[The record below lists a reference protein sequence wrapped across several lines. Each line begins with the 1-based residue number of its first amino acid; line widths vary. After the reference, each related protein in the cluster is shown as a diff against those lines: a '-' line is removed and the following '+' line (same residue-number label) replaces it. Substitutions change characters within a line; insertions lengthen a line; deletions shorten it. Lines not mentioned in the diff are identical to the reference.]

1 VLEKLLEE
9 VSFTA
14 ADRGGETVAID
25 AEMVQERV
33 GELAKDADLTKF
45 IL

>member
-1 VLEKLLEE
+1 MEKLLEE

-14 ADRGGETVAID
+14 SDNAGEIIKID
-25 AEMVQERV
+25 EKYVTKVV
-33 GELAKDADLTKF
+33 GELAKNTDLSKF

>member
-1 VLEKLLEE
+1 MEKLLEE

-14 ADRGGETVAID
+14 SDRGGETVAID
-25 AEMVQERV
+25 AAYVRQQV
-33 GELAKDADLTKF
+33 ADLAANADLSKF